1 MTLHGFALSDWSV
14 RRKVT
19 LALFIVAATVFVAY
33 YSALNLSFVGDDW
46 IFYDLAGRLSLRDYL
61 IKYFDPRVQ
70 TAWYRPVQGIVF
82 RIAYDIFG
90 ANLWPYHLLNILI
103 HLMNCFLLFAVVGQV
118 IRRWYVGFVAALLY
132 ASFPTAVEGVFKPG
146 VIDPPE
152 TTFFLLTVWLWL
164 RYLVKLRSRDY
175 WFAFGSFVL
184 ALLSKEI
191 AITLPI
197 TLWLIERFVV
207 PASRVAGREWMRR
220 YFWFGLAWIAYFPIA
235 FIVTRRSVFVNQ
247 EGYQASAHLLS
258 NLADYLGSLAFPWAF
273 SPTISYIWLLVVAAA
288 LAYIIFAKRLYALI
302 PVIASA
308 VFAILPILPFPF
320 VTNRFLYQSLTASAL
335 VFALAFDL
343 AWQRLPRQRIYRVL
357 AMATIASVTAL
368 GSLGVA
374 NAAADLG
381 EFSRVTRVPFRN
393 VSQAH
398 PTFPEDTLIY
408 FINAPV
414 PGPTLSG
421 MFFWR
426 YGARV
431 TVGADDMGA
440 RAGLRDH
447 QNAYVYYF
455 DKQGNQKE
463 VRVEK
468 ETALRA
474 APALPATFAEPIRL
488 EGFDLTNANAK
499 RGNAIVLILYW
510 RATGKIDKD
519 YTVFL
524 HLVDAATSRIWAG
537 YDDQPRGGDA
547 PTSTWGPNSLVVDA
561 KVFPIPVDIP
571 VGNNYQLEVGLYH
584 QRSGQRLTILD
595 LNEQPI
601 RDNVVVGPIQVVE

>member
-1 MTLHGFALSDWSV
+1 M
-14 RRKVT
+14 
-19 LALFIVAATVFVAY
+19 ALFIIAATVFVAY

-46 IFYDLAGRLSLRDYL
+46 IFYELAGRLSLRDYL

-70 TAWYRPVQGIVF
+70 TAWYRPVQGVLFRFEYDVF
-82 RIAYDIFG
+82 G
-90 ANLWPYHLLNILI
+90 SNPVGYHLFNVAVHLANCYWLLALI
-103 HLMNCFLLFAVVGQV
+103 NRITFNQRIGFITALVFASLPT
-118 IRRWYVGFVAALLY
+118 AAL
-132 ASFPTAVEGVFKPG
+132 TVFWPG
-146 VIDPPE
+146 VIDTVE
-152 TTFFLLTVWLWL
+152 TFF
-164 RYLVKLRSRDY
+164 YLSSIWFWIAYLQNENQRNY
-175 WFAFGSFVL
+175 WFAFSAFIL
-184 ALLSKEI
+184 ALLTKEI
-191 AITLPI
+191 SVTLPI

-207 PASRVAGREWMRR
+207 PASRVVGKEWVRR
-220 YFWFGLAWIAYFPIA
+220 YFWFGLVWTAYFPIA
-235 FIVTRRSVFVNQ
+235 FIVTRRSVFVSQ

-258 NLADYLGSLAFPWAF
+258 NLADYLSSLAFPWAF
-273 SPTISYIWLLVVAAA
+273 SRIISYIWLLVVAAV
-288 LAYIIFAKRLYALI
+288 LAYIIFAKRVYVLI

-320 VTNRFLYQSLTASAL
+320 VANRFLYQSLTSSAL

-343 AWQRLPRQRIYRVL
+343 AWRWMPRRRIYRVL
-357 AMATIASVTAL
+357 AMATIASATAL

-398 PTFPEDTLIY
+398 PTLPEDTLIY

-414 PGPTLSG
+414 PGSNLSG

-426 YGARV
+426 FGARV

-440 RAGLRDH
+440 RAGLREH

-455 DKQGNQKE
+455 DKQRNQKE
-463 VRVEK
+463 VHIAK
-468 ETALRA
+468 ETALHA
-474 APALPATFAEPIRL
+474 APALPATFTEPIRL
-488 EGFDLTNANAK
+488 EGFEFANANAK
-499 RGNAIVLILYW
+499 RGEAIVLILYW

-524 HLVDAATSRIWAG
+524 HLVDAATSRVWAG

-547 PTSTWGPNSLVVDA
+547 PTTTWKPDSLVVDA

-584 QRSGQRLTILD
+584 QPSGQRLTILD
-595 LNEQPI
+595 LNEQSI
-601 RDNVVVGPIQVVE
+601 KDKVVVGPIQVVE